1 MTGERA
7 KRKREGGR
15 ILFSHFQRKQGKKN
29 GVVRADLF
37 YSYFWI
43 DYYIGML
50 KIYEGQRENG
60 QLILP

>member
-15 ILFSHFQRKQGKKN
+15 ILFSPLPEEAKKKN
-29 GVVRADLF
+29 GALRADLF
-37 YSYFWI
+37 YSYVWI

-60 QLILP
+60 QLVLP